1 MTDSVSEATSESR
14 KFESQSD
21 SAKRGPRSNQP
32 SGSESPTTSESPP
45 GDDFGRLL
53 FWNQE
58 GGRRTGASESVGYV
72 SDFNLDQVVSALV
85 ADREEPEFLAALF
98 YANLHDTDD
107 VRFRQEIFQDLRSA
121 LVLHAMT
128 EFALQMRQVRRRLE
142 QIPKLHYRYHIEG
155 WLLDSVAIYCQ
166 AVAELASKM
175 AETEVHS
182 RGLTSFK
189 DYLSQY
195 VASEQFKSLTSET
208 DDRQSELAALKY
220 TVRIHAGRVD
230 VRRYDTETDYSVEV
244 LNTFDRFKQGAVK
257 NYLVKY
263 RGWPGMD
270 HVGAQILDR
279 VARLFSVEF
288 ASLDDFSRRH
298 RDFFDANVRRFER
311 ELQFFL
317 AYQSYIA
324 PLESSGHSFCLPE
337 VTDESKEIFATD
349 TFDIALA
356 KKLLAEG
363 TPLVVNEFLLQ
374 GKERSFVVSG
384 PNQGGKTT
392 FARTFGQLHHL
403 ASIGCPVPG
412 SAARLFLF
420 DHLFTHF
427 EREEDLTNMRGKLED
442 DLVRIYDVLERATS
456 NSIIIM
462 NEIFTSTSLSD
473 ARFLG
478 TKVMERVIALDLLCI
493 YVTFVDEIATLADSV
508 VSMVSTIVPEN
519 PAERTYRVV
528 RGPANGLA
536 YAQALAEKYRV
547 TYQQLKGRITQ

>member
-1 MTDSVSEATSESR
+1 MTESSNEVSSDSR
-14 KFESQSD
+14 KIENKID
-21 SAKRGPRSNQP
+21 SAKESSRSREP
-32 SGSESPTTSESPP
+32 SRLESCVASESPTTN
-45 GDDFGRLL
+45 GFGGLL
-53 FWNQE
+53 FLRQE
-58 GGRRTGASESVGYV
+58 GSRRAEVSESVAYV
-72 SDFNLDQVVSALV
+72 SDLNLDQVASALTV
-85 ADREEPEFLAALF
+85 DQEEPEFLSELF
-98 YANLHDTDD
+98 NANLHEVDN
-107 VRFRQEIFQDLRSA
+107 VRFRQEIFQDLQSTP
-121 LVLHAMT
+121 VLEAMN
-128 EFALQMRQVRRRLE
+128 EFSKEMRQVRKRLE
-142 QIPKLHYRYHIEG
+142 QIPKLRYRYHIEG
-155 WLLDSVAIYCQ
+155 WFLDAADIYCR
-166 AVAELASKM
+166 AVVELAEKM

-182 RGLTSFK
+182 HGFASFK
-189 DYLSQY
+189 NYLLEY
-195 VASEQFKSLTSET
+195 VASEQFTALTSEAE
-208 DDRQSELAALKY
+208 DRQRELAALKY
-220 TVRIHAGRVD
+220 TVRIHADRVD
-230 VRRYDTETDYSVEV
+230 VRRYDAETDYSVEV
-244 LNTFDRFKQGAVK
+244 LDTFDRFKQGVVK
-257 NYLVKY
+257 DYLVTY

-279 VARLFSVEF
+279 AALLFSVEF
-288 ASLDDFSRRH
+288 ASLDDFWRRH
-298 RDFFDANVRRFER
+298 SDFFDTNVRRFER

-317 AYQSYIA
+317 AYLSYIA
-324 PLESSGHSFCLPE
+324 PLETSGHSFCLPE
-337 VTDESKEIFATD
+337 VTEDSKEVFASD

-356 KKLLAEG
+356 RKLLAEG
-363 TPLVVNEFLLQ
+363 TPLVVNEFYLR

-412 SAARLFLF
+412 RAARLFLF

-442 DLVRIYDVLERATS
+442 DLVRIHGVLGRATS

-478 TKVMERVIALDLLCI
+478 TRVMERVIALDLLCV
-493 YVTFVDEIATLADSV
+493 YVTFVDEITTLAESI

-547 TYQQLKGRITQ
+547 TYQQLKGRIAQ